1 MRKFY
6 FILFLTMLFAIGVNA
21 NPVTKETALKSAQKF
36 MEKRH
41 VQGTANL
48 SLTYK
53 SVRSYAA
60 KGRGVAAKDA
70 YYYVFNNEKGGFVIV
85 SGDDATEEILG
96 YSDTGTFDVNNIPDN
111 MKELLDSYQEEITYA
126 RNNGMSKAKAA
137 NVTEV
142 SKQVIEPLIT
152 TRWNQREPY
161 NLQCFTTSGNQA
173 VTGCVATAFAQ
184 VMYYHKWPQS
194 ETTAIPA
201 YDSYEELPPTTF
213 DWNAMLPCYTEPLIE
228 TQAQKD
234 AVAKLF
240 VYCGHAVY
248 MSYGTGSS
256 GASTSYI
263 PKALTNYFGYENK
276 AEEVYRSNYDAS
288 KWNDM
293 IYNELLNAR
302 PVIYSANTSSGSG
315 HAFICDGFDGQ
326 DLFHINWGW
335 GGMSD
340 GYYRLQ
346 ALNPNSQG
354 TGGSGGYGGY
364 SLSQSAIIGISPTS
378 ITDKM
383 VSGIETM
390 KLSLAD
396 DNWNDLASDETTVDY
411 SSSYGLHNI
420 VIGYQ
425 YRQIAIDGG
434 YDVGVGL
441 FKGDELIDTKTI
453 TSNYEGS
460 SYSWRTSR
468 TSLYGFGK
476 NLSDGVYT
484 IKGIDCP
491 TGTAQWLPSK
501 QSDKYYITVEISNG
515 KLTAKRIG
523 GEKVASIEVTKVE
536 QDLSSTSPMKIKVY
550 VKNDSENNYNGTL
563 YLLYN
568 DGLVAYEGVYIA
580 PGAEDFVTFAFSGS
594 AGAQKIVISENS
606 NGNAPLFVNTLD
618 LVGETSIPT
627 LSIVSAETKN
637 VVGSKLY
644 GNLLDCKLTLK
655 NESSQD
661 YNNLLTISL
670 WKSVK
675 GTPYGSFGVYNEIVD
690 LSIPA
695 GQTKTIPISRPLAIG
710 DVIIFSVY
718 DTNKSYIGKKTYT
731 VTAGMATWDDNGERT
746 ASAPSTSITVPAN
759 AVAISFEGLDISG
772 VTITPNNNPN
782 TIYYFDADAT
792 IPSSLNGKNVVKGYQ
807 AVGNFNLQDGYSF
820 YVPKTFNVDGTASYT
835 RTTTTVG
842 NEQTG
847 WRTIV
852 LPFAI
857 DKVTNANNQ
866 QIDWRHSSDSEN
878 KDFWVKEFKGLNGT
892 QVTFED
898 VETWMPNE
906 PYIIGVPSELTGK
919 KMTFG
924 NSNTKVF
931 QTATCEKVTNDY
943 RFIGTP
949 YSQTLSDV
957 YVMNEKGNAFEPSQ
971 EATVDAGYAYF
982 TIAQSVSPQPASI
995 PLSTRLLGDA
1005 NGDGTVNVTDVVLM
1019 VNYSLEMDCPVFYF
1033 ENADINEDGKVNISD
1048 VVGVV
1053 NLILEE

>member
-126 RNNGMSKAKAA
+126 RNNGMSKVKAA

-142 SKQVIEPLIT
+142 SKQVIEPLIET
-152 TRWNQREPY
+152 TWGQDNPY
-161 NLQCFTTSGNQA
+161 NLQCFTTSGSQA
-173 VTGCVATAFAQ
+173 VTGCVATAMAQ
-184 VMYYHKWPQS
+184 VMYYHKWPRES
-194 ETTAIPA
+194 TTEIPA
-201 YDSYEELPPTTF
+201 YSTYEALPATTF
-213 DWNAMLPCYTEPLIE
+213 DWSNMLVGYSGNETNENVNAN
-228 TQAQKD
+228 
-234 AVAKLF
+234 AVAKLLQ
-240 VYCGHAVY
+240 YCGHSVE
-248 MSYGTGSS
+248 MSYGVSGSA
-256 GASTSYI
+256 ASSEDCI
-263 PKALTNYFGYENK
+263 NAFTNYFGYANTP
-276 AEEVYRSNYDAS
+276 VNIQRSSFSQDE
-288 KWNDM
+288 WEQI
-293 IYNELLNAR
+293 IYNEIYHRR
-302 PVIYSANTSSGSG
+302 PIIYAGNTAGNSG
-315 HAFICDGFDGQ
+315 HAFICDGYDGTG
-326 DLFHINWGW
+326 LYHINWGW
-335 GGMSD
+335 EGLSN
-340 GYYRLQ
+340 GYFRLQ
-346 ALNPNSQG
+346 ALNPASQG
-354 TGGSGGYGGY
+354 TGSGVGNSGYTY
-364 SLSQSAIIGISPTS
+364 RQTALVGISPTL
-378 ITDKM
+378 
-383 VSGIETM
+383 IENEEA
-390 KLSLAD
+390 LSSDVERVKVESFGL
-396 DNWNDLASDETTVDY
+396 SDETNNTFDY
-411 SSSYGLHNI
+411 SKGYLPRVSLDYSFSVSVAGKYSFAFGL
-420 VIGYQ
+420 YQ
-425 YRQIAIDGG
+425 GE
-434 YDVGVGL
+434 
-441 FKGDELIDTKTI
+441 ELIDTYSFYTSTI
-453 TSNYEGS
+453 TSAYPM
-460 SYSWRTSR
+460 TF
-468 TSLYGFGK
+468 T
-476 NLSDGVYT
+476 NLSLGWLGYNLADGVYQ
-484 IKGIDCP
+484 IKCLCHPDGVTDWYKNEDADC
-491 TGTAQWLPSK
+491 
-501 QSDKYYITVEISNG
+501 KYIEATVANG
-515 KLTAKRIG
+515 KVTYVSKKEEPQIEVVGVQQLFGASSRKQLRVTLKNNSNINFSGIQYLMINDTIYSRENAYIDMGK
-523 GEKVASIEVTKVE
+523 ENEVDFFFNYSNLAPVNLKVASKSSSNIIYENPNFQFTKESASPYPEVLAGEIKNRDDANHKIYGKVVEVTFTLRNNTDSDYHGSISLTVNRAKGNGWWI
-536 QDLSSTSPMKIKVY
+536 LSTSENADVKI
-550 VKNDSENNYNGTL
+550 
-563 YLLYN
+563 
-568 DGLVAYEGVYIA
+568 
-580 PGAEDFVTFAFSGS
+580 
-594 AGAQKIVISENS
+594 
-606 NGNAPLFVNTLD
+606 
-618 LVGETSIPT
+618 GET
-627 LSIVSAETKN
+627 K
-637 VVGSKLY
+637 
-644 GNLLDCKLTLK
+644 
-655 NESSQD
+655 
-661 YNNLLTISL
+661 
-670 WKSVK
+670 
-675 GTPYGSFGVYNEIVD
+675 
-690 LSIPA
+690 
-695 GQTKTIPISRPLAIG
+695 
-710 DVIIFSVY
+710 
-718 DTNKSYIGKKTYT
+718 T
-731 VTAGMATWDDNGERT
+731 VTAQYKGLNYGDEVRVYASCAGASVSGSSSYILTPGCVEWDQYGNSCGKAFEKNK
-746 ASAPSTSITVPAN
+746 TVSN
-759 AVAISFEGLDISG
+759 DVTAISFEGLDISG
-772 VTITPNNNPN
+772 ATITPNNNPN

-792 IPSSLNGKNVVKGYQ
+792 VPSSLNGKNVVKGYQ

-842 NEQTG
+842 NEQAG

-852 LPFAI
+852 LPFAVG
-857 DKVTNANNQ
+857 KVTNANNQ

-892 QVTFED
+892 QVKFED

-931 QTATCEKVTNDY
+931 QTATCEKVTNYY

-971 EATVDAGYAYF
+971 EATVNAGYAYF